1 MGIMTAERMES
12 KNPYQGLFNELK
24 EEYGLSPI
32 EAKAL
37 VKRVEQFKE
46 EMSDGTRDNNQIIR
60 QVVAKGEPAGKRIRD
75 CRLVPVTLTMSL
87 NGQEKIEKDKG
98 LGYLK
103 KMKIHQLAWEAYEQ
117 DGLLSYEDI
126 ESILGISISTIKRY
140 IKQYKTE
147 GIVVPT
153 RGQIEDIGPGI
164 THKEKIIEL
173 LVKGYTYSDIMMQ
186 TAHTEASVENYEKRF
201 IRIAY
206 FHKEGKNKLLIRTLT
221 GYSEGLIDS
230 YTELYTRYI
239 KEYPDSL
246 NKMLERFHRYLEC
259 GEEKKRMYN

>member
-1 MGIMTAERMES
+1 MGIMTAERMEN

-24 EEYGLSPI
+24 EDYGLSPI

-46 EMSDGTRDNNQIIR
+46 ETTGGIRDNNQIVR
-60 QVVAKGEPAGKRIRD
+60 QVVAVGEPAGKRIRD
-75 CRLVPVTLTMSL
+75 CRLVPVMLTMSF
-87 NGQEKIEKDKG
+87 NCEGKIEKQKG
-98 LGYLK
+98 LSYLK

-117 DGLLSYEDI
+117 GGLLSYEDI
-126 ESILGISISTIKRY
+126 ENILGISISTIKRY
-140 IKQYKTE
+140 IRQYKAE

-153 RGQIEDIGPGI
+153 RGQIQDIGPGM

-173 LVKGYTYSDIMMQ
+173 LVKGYTYSEVMIQ
-186 TAHTEASVENYEKRF
+186 TAHTEASVENYEKKF

-206 FHKEGKNKLLIRTLT
+206 FHREGKNKLLIRTLT
-221 GYSEGLIDS
+221 GYSESLIDS
-230 YTELYTRYI
+230 YIELYTRYA

-246 NKMLERFHRYLEC
+246 KEMLERFHRYIDC
-259 GEEKKRMYN
+259 GEEKKMGYV